1 MAVCVKTI
9 ERYPQDDQLTPVFV
23 FERLCQL
30 IYPEEADTGEF
41 FMTLEKD
48 PQQEDFLQGRMLGNP
63 YSSSEQ
69 DMGPLMREI
78 KNKICTDCELVALL
92 EDDNGMELL
101 VNNKI
106 ISLDLPVKDVYQKV
120 WLPALASAGIGSGI
134 GGAAA
139 AQDAEPMRIVYRMR
153 GLLGDATEEFIE
165 SLAEK
170 DGKDEESEEEVYHL
184 ANVMADCGG
193 LEVMLARLSFVRED
207 VSSSPM
213 SYAYSKA
220 LLLVL
225 LKLFGHCIR
234 VRKNREKLLEPSSR
248 TIPILLHCLKLSL
261 GSGIM
266 SGGIGATSPD
276 TSQIGGASTNSAN
289 ISEQILGIMER
300 LLVEAATMSKNNSR
314 DTARHENTEVQKDD
328 TNPIKVY
335 CSFASDGVT
344 SGDIQ
349 TLLEHAVN
357 LKAGTSLH
365 QRLLRVLPFL
375 TYANKE
381 KMAMIICHFEDVLDF
396 SKFDAGASERIPDD
410 EAKMEAFVA
419 LCDGVE
425 RNDIGNTMK
434 NELIELGII
443 RKCLNY
449 LTENAP
455 KITSHVPLPLKSVG
469 DEVSRTSW
477 KEFVSRPSLRYILR
491 ALAGLAV
498 KHASTQLAVSET
510 CIPVLHL
517 MEQVSSDEHIGSL
530 AEAVLEAIRGHPEAD
545 VKVRKV
551 REDTKA
557 EKKRL
562 AMAMRAKQLKAIGL
576 TANEAGQVKA
586 ENVQRFQQFSGLGDE
601 NGLCCNIC
609 REGYKFQPN
618 KVLAIYT
625 YTRPSNVDEFEC
637 MSYGATGAGPSIA
650 SSPGHPLATSGPH
663 RRTVGYT
670 TVTHFNLVHVDCHM
684 AAVRLQRGRD
694 EWESAMLQNANTR
707 CNGLLPLWGP
717 AIAESAFASCLA
729 RHNTFLMEATQH
741 RDIGYVSTIHDL
753 KLLLLKFS
761 QDQSFSSE
769 SGGGGPQSNMHLVP
783 YLTHMA
789 LYVLNTTR
797 SVPREEQNLKAFLEA
812 PKEKWLEQCY
822 VAEGPHYQAALAML
836 ILSPSRWKSVRVTLL
851 QRLLLCAHAR
861 SISGSANTRCTTLG
875 ADRGEHR
882 EVKEYGT
889 VYKPVILYF
898 ALIDQIYA
906 HTFNNIVH
914 GKN

>member
-1 MAVCVKTI
+1 MAVCVQTI
-9 ERYPQDDQLTPVFV
+9 EKYPNEDQLTPVFV

-30 IYPEEADTGEF
+30 IYPEETDTGEF

-63 YSSSEQ
+63 YSSAEQ

-120 WLPALASAGIGSGI
+120 WIPALASAGLNTVSGAS
-134 GGAAA
+134 GG
-139 AQDAEPMRIVYRMR
+139 QETEPMRIVYRMR

-165 SLAEK
+165 NLADK
-170 DGKDEESEEEVYHL
+170 DGEDEESEEEVYHL
-184 ANVMADCGG
+184 ANVMAECGG
-193 LEVMLARLSFVRED
+193 LEVMLNRLSLVRED
-207 VSSSPM
+207 VASSS
-213 SYAYSKA
+213 SYGYSKQ
-220 LLLVL
+220 LLTVL
-225 LKLFGHCIR
+225 LKLFGHCIK
-234 VRKNREKLLEPSSR
+234 VKKNRDKLLKPSSLA
-248 TIPILLHCLKLSL
+248 IPVLLHCLKLSL
-261 GSGIM
+261 GSGIV
-266 SGGIGATSPD
+266 SGNN
-276 TSQIGGASTNSAN
+276 GASNTENNLNNTMTSNSN
-289 ISEQILGIMER
+289 SISEQILGIMER
-300 LLVEAATMSKNNSR
+300 LLVEAATMSKQNANGSSEKNS
-314 DTARHENTEVQKDD
+314 ECTEDSD
-328 TNPIKVY
+328 PITVY
-335 CSFASDGVT
+335 CRFASDGVT

-396 SKFDAGASERIPDD
+396 SKFDSGASERNPDD

-434 NELIELGII
+434 SQLIELGII

-449 LTENAP
+449 ISENAP
-455 KITSHVPLPLKSVG
+455 KIKSHVPIKSVG
-469 DEVSRTSW
+469 DEITRTSW

-498 KHASTQLAVSET
+498 KHASTQLAISET
-510 CIPVLHL
+510 CIPVLHQ

-530 AEAVLEAIRGHPEAD
+530 AEAVLEAIRGHPEVD
-545 VKVRKV
+545 MKVQKVRN
-551 REDTKA
+551 DTKA

-576 TANEAGQVKA
+576 KANDAGQVKA

-601 NGLCCNIC
+601 KGLCCNIC

-625 YTRPSNVDEFEC
+625 YTRPSNVDEFEF
-637 MSYGATGAGPSIA
+637 MHSTSLH
-650 SSPGHPLATSGPH
+650 GHPLSTSGHH
-663 RRTVGYT
+663 RRSMGYS

-717 AIAESAFASCLA
+717 AVAESNFASSLA

-741 RDIGYVSTIHDL
+741 RDIGYVSTIHDM

-761 QDQSFSSE
+761 NDQSFSSE
-769 SGGGGPQSNMHLVP
+769 SGGGGAQSNIHLVP
-783 YLTHMA
+783 YLAHMA

-797 SVPREEQNLKAFLEA
+797 SVPREDKNLMTFLDA
-812 PKEKWLEQCY
+812 PKDKWLEQCY
-822 VAEGPHYQAALAML
+822 VTEGPHYQTALAML
-836 ILSPSRWKSVRVTLL
+836 ILSPSRWKSVRVALL

-861 SISGSANTRCTTLG
+861 SITGNGNSRCTTLG
-875 ADRGEHR
+875 SSGEYR
-882 EVKEYGT
+882 EVKEYGA

-898 ALIDQIYA
+898 ALIDQMYEQV
-906 HTFNNIVH
+906 FQNVSH
-914 GKN
+914 GKYYF

>member
-9 ERYPQDDQLTPVFV
+9 ERYPPDDQLTPVFV

-63 YSSSEQ
+63 YSSTEQ

-120 WLPALASAGIGSGI
+120 WLVALANAGINTGISGTSS
-134 GGAAA
+134 G
-139 AQDAEPMRIVYRMR
+139 QDAEPMRIVYRMR

-165 SLAEK
+165 NLAEK
-170 DGKDEESEEEVYHL
+170 DGEDEESEEEVYNL
-184 ANVMADCGG
+184 ANVMAECGG
-193 LEVMLARLSFVRED
+193 LEVMLDRLSFVRED
-207 VSSSPM
+207 ISSPT
-213 SYAYSKA
+213 SYGYSKQ
-220 LLLVL
+220 LLSVL
-225 LKLFGHCIR
+225 LKLFGHCIK
-234 VRKNREKLLEPSSR
+234 VKKNREKLLEPSCR
-248 TIPILLHCLKLSL
+248 TIPILIHCLKLSL
-261 GSGIM
+261 GSGLL
-266 SGGIGATSPD
+266 SGGNGVSTVDSNP
-276 TSQIGGASTNSAN
+276 SSVASLNSNN

-300 LLVEAATMSKNNSR
+300 LLVDAATISKQNTYDAQMKENSR
-314 DTARHENTEVQKDD
+314 SANESS
-328 TNPIKVY
+328 NPIEVY
-335 CSFASDGVT
+335 CRFASDGVT

-396 SKFDAGASERIPDD
+396 SKFDSGASDRNPDD

-434 NELIELGII
+434 SQLIELGII
-443 RKCLNY
+443 RKCLDY

-455 KITSHVPLPLKSVG
+455 KVKSHVPIPLKSVS
-469 DEVSRTSW
+469 DEVTRTSW
-477 KEFVSRPSLRYILR
+477 KEFVSRSSLRYILR

-498 KHASTQLAVSET
+498 KHDPTQLAVSES
-510 CIPVLHL
+510 CIPVLHQ

-530 AEAVLEAIRGHPEAD
+530 AEAVLEAIRGHPD
-545 VKVRKV
+545 VDAKVKKVRD
-551 REDTKA
+551 DTKT

-576 TANEAGQVKA
+576 KANEAGQVKA

-601 NGLCCNIC
+601 KGLCCNIC

-637 MSYGATGAGPSIA
+637 IPSV
-650 SSPGHPLATSGPH
+650 SSHSHPLATSGHH
-663 RRTVGYT
+663 RRTMGYT
-670 TVTHFNLVHVDCHM
+670 TVAHFNLVHVDCHM

-717 AIAESAFASCLA
+717 AVAESAFASCLA

-761 QDQSFSSE
+761 HDQSFSSE
-769 SGGGGPQSNMHLVP
+769 SGGGGPQSNMHLIP
-783 YLTHMA
+783 YLAHMA

-797 SVPREEQNLKAFLEA
+797 SVPREDKNLKAFLDA

-822 VAEGPHYQAALAML
+822 VADGPHYQTALAML
-836 ILSPSRWKSVRVTLL
+836 ILSPIKWKSVRVTLL

-861 SISGSANTRCTTLG
+861 SISTGGSTRCISLG
-875 ADRGEHR
+875 PSGGENR
-882 EVKEYGT
+882 DVKEYAT

-898 ALIDQIYA
+898 ALIDQIYE
-906 HTFNNIVH
+906 HMFNAITH
-914 GKN
+914 GKL

>member
-1 MAVCVKTI
+1 MAVCVQTI
-9 ERYPQDDQLTPVFV
+9 ERYPNEDQLTPVFV

-30 IYPEEADTGEF
+30 IYPEETDTGEF

-63 YSSSEQ
+63 YSSAEQ

-120 WLPALASAGIGSGI
+120 WIPALASAGLNTVSGAS
-134 GGAAA
+134 GG
-139 AQDAEPMRIVYRMR
+139 QETEPMRIVYRMR

-165 SLAEK
+165 NLADK
-170 DGKDEESEEEVYHL
+170 DGEDEESEEEVYHL
-184 ANVMADCGG
+184 ANVMAECGG
-193 LEVMLARLSFVRED
+193 LEVMLTRLSLVRED
-207 VSSSPM
+207 VTSSS
-213 SYAYSKA
+213 SYGYSKQ
-220 LLLVL
+220 LLTVL
-225 LKLFGHCIR
+225 LKLFGHCIK
-234 VRKNREKLLEPSSR
+234 VKKNRDKLLKPSSLA
-248 TIPILLHCLKLSL
+248 IPVLLHCLKLSL
-261 GSGIM
+261 GSGIV
-266 SGGIGATSPD
+266 SGCNGAPNIENNQNNTMTS
-276 TSQIGGASTNSAN
+276 NSN
-289 ISEQILGIMER
+289 SISEQILGIMER
-300 LLVEAATMSKNNSR
+300 LLVEAATMSKQNANGSSENNFER
-314 DTARHENTEVQKDD
+314 TEDSD
-328 TNPIKVY
+328 PITVY
-335 CSFASDGVT
+335 CRFASDGVT

-396 SKFDAGASERIPDD
+396 SKFDSGASERNPDD

-434 NELIELGII
+434 SQLIELGII

-449 LTENAP
+449 ISENAP
-455 KITSHVPLPLKSVG
+455 KIKSHVPIKSVG
-469 DEVSRTSW
+469 DEITRTSW

-498 KHASTQLAVSET
+498 KHASTQLAISET
-510 CIPVLHL
+510 CIPVLHQ

-530 AEAVLEAIRGHPEAD
+530 AEAVLEAIRGHPEVD
-545 VKVRKV
+545 MKVQKVRN
-551 REDTKA
+551 DTKA

-576 TANEAGQVKA
+576 KANDAGQVKA

-601 NGLCCNIC
+601 KGLCCNIC

-625 YTRPSNVDEFEC
+625 YTRPSNVDEFEF
-637 MSYGATGAGPSIA
+637 MHSTSHH
-650 SSPGHPLATSGPH
+650 GHPLSTSSHH
-663 RRTVGYT
+663 RRSMGYS

-717 AIAESAFASCLA
+717 AVAESAFASCLA

-741 RDIGYVSTIHDL
+741 RDIGYVSTIHDM

-761 QDQSFSSE
+761 NDQSFSSE
-769 SGGGGPQSNMHLVP
+769 SGGGGAQSNIHLVP
-783 YLTHMA
+783 YLAHMA

-797 SVPREEQNLKAFLEA
+797 SVPREDKNLMTFLDA
-812 PKEKWLEQCY
+812 TKDKWLEQCY
-822 VAEGPHYQAALAML
+822 ITEGPHYQTALAML
-836 ILSPSRWKSVRVTLL
+836 ILSPSRWKSVRVALL

-861 SISGSANTRCTTLG
+861 SITGNGNSRCTTLG
-875 ADRGEHR
+875 SSGEYR
-882 EVKEYGT
+882 EVKEYGA

-898 ALIDQIYA
+898 ALIDQMYEQV
-906 HTFNNIVH
+906 FQNVSH
-914 GKN
+914 GKYYF

>member
-1 MAVCVKTI
+1 MAVCVQTI
-9 ERYPQDDQLTPVFV
+9 ERYPNEDQLTPVFV

-30 IYPEEADTGEF
+30 IYPEETDTGEF

-63 YSSSEQ
+63 YSSAEQ

-120 WLPALASAGIGSGI
+120 WIPALASAGLNTVSGAS
-134 GGAAA
+134 GG
-139 AQDAEPMRIVYRMR
+139 QETEPMRIVYRMR

-165 SLAEK
+165 NLADK
-170 DGKDEESEEEVYHL
+170 DGEDEESEEEVYHL
-184 ANVMADCGG
+184 ANVMAECGG
-193 LEVMLARLSFVRED
+193 LEVMLTRLSLVRED
-207 VSSSPM
+207 VASSS
-213 SYAYSKA
+213 SYGYSKQ
-220 LLLVL
+220 LLTVL
-225 LKLFGHCIR
+225 LKLFGHCIK
-234 VRKNREKLLEPSSR
+234 VKKNRDKLLKPSSLA
-248 TIPILLHCLKLSL
+248 IPVLLHCLKLSL
-261 GSGIM
+261 GSGIV
-266 SGGIGATSPD
+266 SGCNGAPNIENNQNNTMTS
-276 TSQIGGASTNSAN
+276 NSN
-289 ISEQILGIMER
+289 SISEQILGIMER
-300 LLVEAATMSKNNSR
+300 LLVEAATMSKQNANGSS
-314 DTARHENTEVQKDD
+314 ENDFERTEDSD
-328 TNPIKVY
+328 PITVY
-335 CSFASDGVT
+335 CRFASDGVT

-396 SKFDAGASERIPDD
+396 SKFDSGASERNPDD

-434 NELIELGII
+434 SQLIELGII

-449 LTENAP
+449 ISENAP
-455 KITSHVPLPLKSVG
+455 KIKSHVPIKSVG
-469 DEVSRTSW
+469 DEITRTSW

-498 KHASTQLAVSET
+498 KHASTQLAISET
-510 CIPVLHL
+510 CIPVLHQ

-530 AEAVLEAIRGHPEAD
+530 AEAVLEAIRGHPEVD
-545 VKVRKV
+545 MKVQKVRN
-551 REDTKA
+551 DTKA

-576 TANEAGQVKA
+576 KANDAGQVKA

-601 NGLCCNIC
+601 KGLCCNIC

-625 YTRPSNVDEFEC
+625 YTRPSNVDEFEF
-637 MSYGATGAGPSIA
+637 MHSTSHH
-650 SSPGHPLATSGPH
+650 GHPLSTSSHH
-663 RRTVGYT
+663 RRSMGYS

-717 AIAESAFASCLA
+717 AVAESAFASCLA

-741 RDIGYVSTIHDL
+741 RDIGYVSTIHDM

-761 QDQSFSSE
+761 NDQSFSSE
-769 SGGGGPQSNMHLVP
+769 SGGGGAQSNIHLVP
-783 YLTHMA
+783 YLAHMA

-797 SVPREEQNLKAFLEA
+797 SVPREDKNLMTFLDA
-812 PKEKWLEQCY
+812 TKDKWLEQCY
-822 VAEGPHYQAALAML
+822 ITEGPHYQTALAML
-836 ILSPSRWKSVRVTLL
+836 ILSPSRWKSVRVALL

-861 SISGSANTRCTTLG
+861 SITGNGNSRCTTLG
-875 ADRGEHR
+875 SSGEYR
-882 EVKEYGT
+882 EVKEYGA

-898 ALIDQIYA
+898 ALIDQMYEQV
-906 HTFNNIVH
+906 FQNVSH
-914 GKN
+914 GKYYF

>member
-1 MAVCVKTI
+1 MN
-9 ERYPQDDQLTPVFV
+9 
-23 FERLCQL
+23 
-30 IYPEEADTGEF
+30 TG
-41 FMTLEKD
+41 T
-48 PQQEDFLQGRMLGNP
+48 
-63 YSSSEQ
+63 
-69 DMGPLMREI
+69 
-78 KNKICTDCELVALL
+78 
-92 EDDNGMELL
+92 
-101 VNNKI
+101 
-106 ISLDLPVKDVYQKV
+106 
-120 WLPALASAGIGSGI
+120 
-134 GGAAA
+134 
-139 AQDAEPMRIVYRMR
+139 
-153 GLLGDATEEFIE
+153 
-165 SLAEK
+165 
-170 DGKDEESEEEVYHL
+170 
-184 ANVMADCGG
+184 
-193 LEVMLARLSFVRED
+193 
-207 VSSSPM
+207 
-213 SYAYSKA
+213 
-220 LLLVL
+220 
-225 LKLFGHCIR
+225 
-234 VRKNREKLLEPSSR
+234 
-248 TIPILLHCLKLSL
+248 
-261 GSGIM
+261 
-266 SGGIGATSPD
+266 TSNS
-276 TSQIGGASTNSAN
+276 TS

-300 LLVEAATMSKNNSR
+300 LLVEAATNTNQYTNDHLEEDTITERSNSSLI
-314 DTARHENTEVQKDD
+314 EV
-328 TNPIKVY
+328 Y
-335 CSFASDGVT
+335 RRFASDGVT

-357 LKAGTSLH
+357 LKAGTALH

-396 SKFDAGASERIPDD
+396 SKFDAGAAERGTDD

-425 RNDIGNTMK
+425 RNDIGSTMK
-434 NELIELGII
+434 GQLIELGII
-443 RKCLNY
+443 KKCLDY

-455 KITSHVPLPLKSVG
+455 VIKSHVPVPLKSVG
-469 DEVSRTSW
+469 DEITRTSW
-477 KEFVSRPSLRYILR
+477 KEFVSRSSLRYILR

-625 YTRPSNVDEFEC
+625 YTRPSNVDEYEIMFPGTAGPGQ
-637 MSYGATGAGPSIA
+637 STGA
-650 SSPGHPLATSGPH
+650 HPLAGSGHH
-663 RRTVGYT
+663 RRTMGYT

-717 AIAESAFASCLA
+717 SVAESAFASCLA

-741 RDIGYVSTIHDL
+741 RDIGYVSTIHDM

-761 QDQSFSSE
+761 HDLSFSSE
-769 SGGGGPQSNMHLVP
+769 SGGGGPQSNMHLIP
-783 YLTHMA
+783 YIAHMA

-797 SVPREEQNLKAFLEA
+797 SVPREDKNLKAFLDA

-822 VAEGPHYQAALAML
+822 VAEGPHYQTALAML
-836 ILSPSRWKSVRVTLL
+836 ILSPNRWKSVRVILL

-861 SISGSANTRCTTLG
+861 SISGSGNTRCTTLG
-875 ADRGEHR
+875 SSGGEHR
-882 EVKEYGT
+882 EVKDYAS

-898 ALIDQIYA
+898 ALIDQMYEQM
-906 HTFNNIVH
+906 FNNVSQDTEWSTGLSEWIRH
-914 GKN
+914 NDEALLKSTSRYYQLFKMIY

>member
-1 MAVCVKTI
+1 MAVCVQTI
-9 ERYPQDDQLTPVFV
+9 ERYPNEDQLTPVFV

-30 IYPEEADTGEF
+30 IYPEETDTGEF

-63 YSSSEQ
+63 YSSAEQ

-120 WLPALASAGIGSGI
+120 WIPALASAGLNTVSGAS
-134 GGAAA
+134 GG
-139 AQDAEPMRIVYRMR
+139 QETEPMRIVYRMR

-165 SLAEK
+165 NLADK
-170 DGKDEESEEEVYHL
+170 DGEDEESEEEVYHL
-184 ANVMADCGG
+184 ANVMAECGG
-193 LEVMLARLSFVRED
+193 LEVMLTRLSLVRED
-207 VSSSPM
+207 VASSS
-213 SYAYSKA
+213 SYGYSKQ
-220 LLLVL
+220 LLTVL
-225 LKLFGHCIR
+225 LKLFGHCIK
-234 VRKNREKLLEPSSR
+234 VKKNRDKLLKPSSLA
-248 TIPILLHCLKLSL
+248 IPVLLHCLKLSL
-261 GSGIM
+261 GSGIV
-266 SGGIGATSPD
+266 SGCNGAPNIENNQNNTMTS
-276 TSQIGGASTNSAN
+276 NSN
-289 ISEQILGIMER
+289 SISEQILGIMER
-300 LLVEAATMSKNNSR
+300 LLVEAATMSKQNANGSSENNFER
-314 DTARHENTEVQKDD
+314 TEDSD
-328 TNPIKVY
+328 PITVY
-335 CSFASDGVT
+335 CRFASDGVT

-396 SKFDAGASERIPDD
+396 SKFDSGASERNPDD

-434 NELIELGII
+434 SQLIELGII

-449 LTENAP
+449 ISENAP
-455 KITSHVPLPLKSVG
+455 KIKSHVPIKSVG
-469 DEVSRTSW
+469 DEITRTSW

-498 KHASTQLAVSET
+498 KHASTQLAISET
-510 CIPVLHL
+510 CIPVLHQ

-530 AEAVLEAIRGHPEAD
+530 AEAVLEAIRGHPEVD
-545 VKVRKV
+545 MKVQKVRN
-551 REDTKA
+551 DTKA

-576 TANEAGQVKA
+576 KANDAGQVKA

-601 NGLCCNIC
+601 KGLCCNIC

-625 YTRPSNVDEFEC
+625 YTRPSNVDEFEF
-637 MSYGATGAGPSIA
+637 MHSTSHH
-650 SSPGHPLATSGPH
+650 GHPLSTSSHH
-663 RRTVGYT
+663 RRSMGYS

-717 AIAESAFASCLA
+717 AVAESAFASCLA

-741 RDIGYVSTIHDL
+741 RDIGYVSTIHDM

-761 QDQSFSSE
+761 NDQSFSSE
-769 SGGGGPQSNMHLVP
+769 SGGGGAQSNIHLVP
-783 YLTHMA
+783 YLAHMA

-797 SVPREEQNLKAFLEA
+797 SVPREDKNLMTFLDA
-812 PKEKWLEQCY
+812 TKDKWLEQCY
-822 VAEGPHYQAALAML
+822 ITEGPHYQTALAML
-836 ILSPSRWKSVRVTLL
+836 ILSPSRWKSVRVALL

-861 SISGSANTRCTTLG
+861 SITGNGNSRCTTLG
-875 ADRGEHR
+875 SSGEYR
-882 EVKEYGT
+882 EVKEYGA

-898 ALIDQIYA
+898 ALIDQMYEQV
-906 HTFNNIVH
+906 FQNVSH
-914 GKN
+914 GKYYF

>member
-9 ERYPQDDQLTPVFV
+9 ERYPPDDQLTPVFV

-63 YSSSEQ
+63 YSSTEQ

-120 WLPALASAGIGSGI
+120 WLVALANAGINTGISGTSS
-134 GGAAA
+134 G
-139 AQDAEPMRIVYRMR
+139 QDAEPMRIVYRMR

-165 SLAEK
+165 NLAEK
-170 DGKDEESEEEVYHL
+170 DGEDEESEEEVYNL
-184 ANVMADCGG
+184 ANVMAECGG
-193 LEVMLARLSFVRED
+193 LEVMLDRLSFVRED
-207 VSSSPM
+207 ISSPT
-213 SYAYSKA
+213 SYGYSKQ
-220 LLLVL
+220 LLSVL
-225 LKLFGHCIR
+225 LKLFGHCIK
-234 VRKNREKLLEPSSR
+234 VKKNREKLLEPSCR
-248 TIPILLHCLKLSL
+248 TIPILIHCLKLSL
-261 GSGIM
+261 GSGLL
-266 SGGIGATSPD
+266 SGGNGVSTVDSNP
-276 TSQIGGASTNSAN
+276 SSVASLNSNN

-300 LLVEAATMSKNNSR
+300 LLVDAATISKQNTYDAQMKENSR
-314 DTARHENTEVQKDD
+314 SANESS
-328 TNPIKVY
+328 NPIEVY
-335 CSFASDGVT
+335 CRFASDGVT

-396 SKFDAGASERIPDD
+396 SKFDSGASDRNPDD

-434 NELIELGII
+434 SQLIELGII
-443 RKCLNY
+443 RKCLDY

-455 KITSHVPLPLKSVG
+455 KVKSHVPIPLKSVS
-469 DEVSRTSW
+469 DEVTRTSW
-477 KEFVSRPSLRYILR
+477 KEFVSRSSLRYILR
-491 ALAGLAV
+491 ALARLAV
-498 KHASTQLAVSET
+498 KHDPTQLAVSES
-510 CIPVLHL
+510 CIPVLHQ

-530 AEAVLEAIRGHPEAD
+530 AEAVLEAIRGHPD
-545 VKVRKV
+545 VDAKVKKVRD
-551 REDTKA
+551 DTKT

-576 TANEAGQVKA
+576 KANEAGQVKA

-601 NGLCCNIC
+601 KGLCCNIC

-637 MSYGATGAGPSIA
+637 IPSV
-650 SSPGHPLATSGPH
+650 SSHSHPLATSGHH
-663 RRTVGYT
+663 RRTMGYT

-717 AIAESAFASCLA
+717 AVAESAFASCLA

-761 QDQSFSSE
+761 HDQSFSSE
-769 SGGGGPQSNMHLVP
+769 SGGGGPQSNMHLIP
-783 YLTHMA
+783 YLAHMA

-797 SVPREEQNLKAFLEA
+797 SVPREDKNLKAFLDA

-822 VAEGPHYQAALAML
+822 VADGPHYQTALAML
-836 ILSPSRWKSVRVTLL
+836 ILSPIKWKSVRVTLL

-861 SISGSANTRCTTLG
+861 SISTGGSTRCISLG
-875 ADRGEHR
+875 PSGGENR
-882 EVKEYGT
+882 DVKEYAT

-898 ALIDQIYA
+898 ALIDQIYE
-906 HTFNNIVH
+906 HMFNAITH
-914 GKN
+914 GKL